1 MSAHL
6 TALAEDFEEAER
18 GQRNSGGTQM
28 TQQSHK
34 GLRVMAKKTLC
45 LSVHYQVEKP
55 ERRIIYKQTTTPAE
69 CT

>member
-18 GQRNSGGTQM
+18 GQRNCGSAQM

-34 GLRVMAKKTLC
+34 GLRVVVKNYCSPFYHRVGKL
-45 LSVHYQVEKP
+45 E
-55 ERRIIYKQTTTPAE
+55 
-69 CT
+69 